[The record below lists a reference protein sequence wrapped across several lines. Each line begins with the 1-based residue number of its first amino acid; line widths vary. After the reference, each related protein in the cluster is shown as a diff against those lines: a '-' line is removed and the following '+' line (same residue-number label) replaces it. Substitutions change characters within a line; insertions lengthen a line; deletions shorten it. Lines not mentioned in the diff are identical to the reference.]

1 MGLSL
6 TELLVE
12 YLRSPLGLDEQAPRF
27 SWKLSSDK
35 KDTMQNAVEIR
46 VREANTE
53 EEVWDSG
60 VLSTGVST
68 GIIYEGKELK
78 PCTAYVVQ
86 VEVTDNYGRKAVA
99 ETIFETGFLKT
110 DKSVWEGA
118 DWIGAPDF
126 HVAAN
131 ARGVFVLESTFRM
144 KEGSSRA
151 GVVFGANDFRLLDHN
166 QNEYGLE
173 GENYIRY
180 EINRGGEKPVLP
192 SHLANRHSGSSLA
205 GKPELSETG
214 DTGYPGMAFR

>member
-86 VEVTDNYGRKAVA
+86 VEVKIGRA
-99 ETIFETGFLKT
+99 
-110 DKSVWEGA
+110 
-118 DWIGAPDF
+118 
-126 HVAAN
+126 HV
-131 ARGVFVLESTFRM
+131 
-144 KEGSSRA
+144 
-151 GVVFGANDFRLLDHN
+151 
-166 QNEYGLE
+166 
-173 GENYIRY
+173 
-180 EINRGGEKPVLP
+180 
-192 SHLANRHSGSSLA
+192 
-205 GKPELSETG
+205 
-214 DTGYPGMAFR
+214 

>member
-99 ETIFETGFLKT
+99 ETIFETGFLKNGLKASGKVPT
-110 DKSVWEGA
+110 GSELRIFMWPPMPEVCSFWK
-118 DWIGAPDF
+118 
-126 HVAAN
+126 
-131 ARGVFVLESTFRM
+131 ARS
-144 KEGSSRA
+144 A
-151 GVVFGANDFRLLDHN
+151 
-166 QNEYGLE
+166 
-173 GENYIRY
+173 
-180 EINRGGEKPVLP
+180 
-192 SHLANRHSGSSLA
+192 
-205 GKPELSETG
+205 
-214 DTGYPGMAFR
+214 